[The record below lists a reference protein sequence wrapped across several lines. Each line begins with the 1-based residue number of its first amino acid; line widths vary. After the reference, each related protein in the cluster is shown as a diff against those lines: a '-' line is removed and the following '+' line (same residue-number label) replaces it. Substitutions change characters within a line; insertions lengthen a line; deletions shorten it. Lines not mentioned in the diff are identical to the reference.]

1 MKDWQYRR
9 SLVKT
14 FALGCLALMVVLA
27 LPGCSGLAGLG
38 GGEPVTLR
46 FVYFQNA
53 ADYEPLAQEFNR
65 QNPNITIELD
75 PVTFAGGGG
84 DPLRAFE
91 EKAKTADALRIS
103 TVNLDTELAAAFLTL
118 DPFIATDKDF
128 PADDLFT
135 GSLDGMKTSGKL
147 LGLPAGLNP
156 YVIFYEPAKL
166 QAAGVSAPQPSWTL
180 EDFMTLAM
188 ALNNSDDSLRGTENY
203 RFGFCSHPQFSD
215 PVMFSYI
222 FGGGI
227 FDNLD
232 QISAPTLNTQANID
246 ALTWYASLRNEFGL
260 MPPPNS
266 TRYMGE
272 LIVRSNCGFWMDWLD
287 RSAFGRYMGDKE
299 VAAVP
304 LPVYNA
310 EFSVA
315 VMDTYA
321 ILGTSQHPEEAW
333 KWLRFLMDQPLASG
347 SLVPPRRSHIE
358 SQDFASQA
366 APDVVSV
373 ARGLPAQTVILGL
386 EMYSDPRLGEVLELY
401 TDAAMQVLE
410 GTMDAKTALDQAQV
424 KADQAF
430 GR

>member
-1 MKDWQYRR
+1 MKDWLCRQ
-9 SLVKT
+9 SLGKT
-14 FALGCLALMVVLA
+14 LGLAFLALVMVLA

-53 ADYEPLAQEFNR
+53 ANYEPLAQEFNR

-75 PVTFAGGGG
+75 PVTFSGGGG

-91 EKAKTADALRIS
+91 TKAATADAIRIS
-103 TVNLDTELAAAFLTL
+103 TVNLDAELAAAFLTL

-128 PADDLFT
+128 PADDLFP

-156 YVIFYEPAKL
+156 YVIFYEPARL
-166 QAAGVSAPQPSWTL
+166 QAAGVSAPLPGWSL

-188 ALNNSDDSLRGTENY
+188 ALNNSDDSLIGTESY
-203 RFGFCSHPQFSD
+203 MFGFCSHPEFSD
-215 PVMFSYI
+215 PVMFSYL

-227 FDNLD
+227 FDNLE
-232 QISAPTLNTQANID
+232 QISAPTLNTPANVD
-246 ALTWYASLRNEFGL
+246 ALTWYAGLRNEFGL
-260 MPPPNS
+260 MPPPDS
-266 TRYMGE
+266 TRYLGE

-287 RSAFGRYMGDKE
+287 RANFGRFMGNKE

-310 EFSVA
+310 SFSVA

-321 ILGTSQHPEEAW
+321 ILSTSQHPEETW

-347 SLVPPRRSHIE
+347 SVVQPRRSHIE
-358 SQDFASQA
+358 SQEFAVQA
-366 APDVVSV
+366 APDVVDV

-386 EMYSDPRLGEVLELY
+386 EMYSDPRLGRVLELY
-401 TDAAMQVLE
+401 TDAAMAVLRGE
-410 GTMDAKTALDQAQV
+410 MDAKTALDLAQQ